1 MFVEK
6 CGTTLF
12 RGKPMMKFIVDAMLG
27 KVALWLRLTGH
38 DTIYSNELHDD
49 ELILI
54 AAKEDRVL
62 LTSDAKLNQRAVD
75 NDVTSL
81 LLRGTVD
88 ERIAEVFQCF
98 NISLEI
104 DPAKSRCSK
113 CNGEPVELR
122 GDDRERIKELVF
134 DKTYNYYDVFWF
146 CEDCQSVF
154 FEGGHWK
161 NMREYVVKIRSLVE
175 SRLSNSGHDI

>member
-1 MFVEK
+1 
-6 CGTTLF
+6 
-12 RGKPMMKFIVDAMLG
+12 MMKFIVDAMLG

-54 AAKEDRVL
+54 AAEDDRVL
-62 LTSDAKLNQRAVD
+62 LTSDARLNQRAAD
-75 NDVTSL
+75 NNITSL
-81 LLRGTVD
+81 LLRGNVD

-113 CNGEPVELR
+113 CNGELVELR

-134 DKTYNYYDVFWF
+134 EKTYNYYDVFWF
-146 CEDCQSVF
+146 CEECQSVF
-154 FEGGHWK
+154 FEGSHWK
-161 NMREYVVKIRSLVE
+161 NMREYVVKIRSLME
-175 SRLSNSGHDI
+175 SESSNSEQDD